1 MFGLSFITEAW
12 IETFLYILLRFAGM
26 IIVSPIFG
34 RKNLPA
40 IFRIGLCAMLSII
53 VIMLL
58 PPSSYTRTTNL
69 FGFFTNAVMETVLG
83 MLIGYL
89 SLIGLSIAIAAG
101 QIIDMQI
108 GFGMANFFG
117 FLFSPKLLA
126 MKFDKLNPLAGM
138 KRMFSVKSI
147 FQMAKSVL
155 KMILM
160 GVVVYFEFKRSFT
173 HIPNLISN
181 EIGQAASSVWST
193 MMAILWKSGLLFL
206 LLGVLDYIY
215 NWWEHEKNL
224 KMSKEDIKQEYK
236 QLEGD
241 PKVKAKIKELQ
252 RQMGMRRM
260 MQKVATADVV
270 ITNPTHFAIAL
281 KYDETISSAPV
292 VVAKGQDLVALR
304 IKEEAIKGN
313 VQIVEKTTD
322 IDQAIP
328 EEFYQAVA
336 QILAMIYRTKIRG

>member
-108 GFGMANFFG
+108 GFGMANFFDKQLG
-117 FLFSPKLLA
+117 MQIALTGSFLNIIVIMVFFMTNGHHKLIQLLFGSFQIMGPGKVIIGADLA
-126 MKFDKLNPLAGM
+126 QLLILYFTWFMVLVIQVAMPIIAVTITAEFALGIIIKTMPQMNVFVVGIPLKIVLGLVVMMLFLPAFIMLLQGAFDV
-138 KRMFSVKSI
+138 MFEWHEKI
-147 FQMAKSVL
+147 ILGLMAK
-155 KMILM
+155 
-160 GVVVYFEFKRSFT
+160 
-173 HIPNLISN
+173 
-181 EIGQAASSVWST
+181 
-193 MMAILWKSGLLFL
+193 
-206 LLGVLDYIY
+206 
-215 NWWEHEKNL
+215 
-224 KMSKEDIKQEYK
+224 
-236 QLEGD
+236 
-241 PKVKAKIKELQ
+241 
-252 RQMGMRRM
+252 
-260 MQKVATADVV
+260 
-270 ITNPTHFAIAL
+270 
-281 KYDETISSAPV
+281 
-292 VVAKGQDLVALR
+292 
-304 IKEEAIKGN
+304 
-313 VQIVEKTTD
+313 
-322 IDQAIP
+322 
-328 EEFYQAVA
+328 
-336 QILAMIYRTKIRG
+336 